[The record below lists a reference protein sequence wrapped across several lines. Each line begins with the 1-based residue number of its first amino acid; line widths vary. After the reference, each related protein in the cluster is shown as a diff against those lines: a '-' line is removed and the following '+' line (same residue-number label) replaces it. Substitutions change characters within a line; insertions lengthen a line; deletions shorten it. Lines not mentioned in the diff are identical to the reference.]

1 MSKRLYTLSEVSTKH
16 RKMDSAA
23 SRRQNVRVEGRYVDT
38 DLLARC
44 RMAWE
49 SKRDARETRARVK
62 SYCYGD
68 QWGDIIYYD
77 GEAIT
82 EREYLRRQN
91 NIPLANNIMI
101 SILNSVVGLYAK
113 QSTEPTCF
121 ARVANAQWLSDMMSA
136 TMQANWQ
143 DTKVPDILKH
153 IFEDGLQGGMHFA
166 RECYEERDEQLDA
179 WTDYCN
185 PDFMFWEGGSD
196 PRHKDFSLIGMLH
209 DESPEDLFFK
219 FAKPEYGLTVSDLV
233 RIFNIDTMDDGFASA
248 YGKGSLQQNEEHE
261 LNNITF
267 DSCANKRNVRVIEA
281 WSKES
286 KVRYQCEDPIATN
299 SDEARFRCELADIK
313 HVEAIN
319 AERKRQYDEAGVP
332 ENQRA
337 YITYTR
343 IVDVYWRY
351 TFMSHDGTILCSDES
366 PYDFHSHP
374 FTVML
379 YPFVNGE
386 IHPFMGNIIDQQRY
400 INRLIVMHDLATR
413 TAAKGITIV
422 PMSAIPDGMSPRDFA
437 DQFTAYD
444 GIVFYETSRLN
455 PNVRPDIITSN
466 AVQIGTYELL
476 QLQMSLV
483 RDISN
488 VSGALQGKTPSAG
501 TSAERYAQETQNAT
515 TSLFSVLSD
524 FTSFTESI
532 ARKKC
537 SIIKQFYPDGKI
549 IFNTDNTGIIEYDR
563 MATRDVMYKISI
575 KEAAATASYQ
585 QQINDFVFQLFQSGA
600 IDVKQML
607 QNINLPFADKLL
619 QQIESAEAQAQQM
632 AQLQQMQQNM
642 NPQQQAQAQQ
652 NTAAAQNI
660 LHTA

>member
-1 MSKRLYTLSEVSTKH
+1 MSKRLYTLSDVRADRT
-16 RKMDSAA
+16 DSAM
-23 SRRQNVRVEGRYVDT
+23 SRRQNRRALLEGRYSDT
-38 DLLARC
+38 YLLERC
-44 RMAWE
+44 RSAWE
-49 SKRDARETRARVK
+49 SKRDARETRSRVK

-68 QWGDIIYYD
+68 QWGDVINYD
-77 GEAIT
+77 GETIT
-82 EREYLRRQN
+82 EREYLKRTN

-166 RECYEERDEQLDA
+166 RECYEERDEQLDC

-196 PRHKDFSLIGMLH
+196 PRHKDFTLIGMLH
-209 DESPEDLFFK
+209 DESPEELYFK
-219 FAKPEYGLTVSDLV
+219 FAKPEYGLSVDDLNA
-233 RIFNIDTMDDGFASA
+233 IFNIEAIGSDDNAPYST
-248 YGKGSLQQNEEHE
+248 SLLQHNDEHE
-261 LNNITF
+261 LNNISF
-267 DSCANKRNVRVIEA
+267 DSCANRRNVRVIEV

-286 KVRYQCEDPIATN
+286 KERYQCEDPIGES
-299 SDEARFRCELADIK
+299 SDDARFRCELKDIK
-313 HVEAIN
+313 HVDAIN

-332 ENQRA
+332 DSQRA
-337 YITYTR
+337 YITYER

-351 TFMSHDGTILCSDES
+351 TFMSTDGTILCSDES

-374 FTVML
+374 FSVLL
-379 YPFVNGE
+379 YPYVNGE
-386 IHPFMGNIIDQQRY
+386 IHPFMGNVIDQQRY

-455 PNVRPDIITSN
+455 PNVRPDVITSN

-476 QLQMSLV
+476 QLQLGLV

-501 TSAERYAQETQNAT
+501 TSAARYSQETQNAT
-515 TSLFSVLSD
+515 TSLYSVLSD

-537 SIIKQFYPDGKI
+537 SMIKQFYPDGKI
-549 IFNTDNTGIIEYDR
+549 IFNQDNTGIIEYDR

-575 KEAAATASYQ
+575 KEAAATASHQ
-585 QQINDFVFQLFQSGA
+585 QEVNDFVMQLFQSGA
-600 IDVKQML
+600 IDIKQML
-607 QNINLPFADKLL
+607 QNVNLPFADRLL
-619 QQIESAEAQAQQM
+619 QQIESQDAQMQQE
-632 AQLQQMQQNM
+632 AQLQQMQQSM

-652 NTAAAQNI
+652 NAAAAQNI
-660 LHTA
+660 LHAA